1 MTLQKSSELLSKAA
15 DIIDAGYSGKIE
27 SADTEK
33 INTQGNYLYKDI
45 LTKSTFLKVVLDGL
59 YVKSFGIDRVSDEIK
74 EESIVTIFKTNV
86 DTKVLLQKFGINI
99 FDDRI
104 IDETT
109 LRLNP
114 DEIDLLLNQAPY
126 LIAMDVKN
134 FAELT
139 RMMSCN

>member
-1 MTLQKSSELLSKAA
+1 M
-15 DIIDAGYSGKIE
+15 
-27 SADTEK
+27 
-33 INTQGNYLYKDI
+33 
-45 LTKSTFLKVVLDGL
+45 
-59 YVKSFGIDRVSDEIK
+59 KSFGIDRVSDEIK

-139 RMMSCN
+139 KDDVLQLDADEEHGLIITICSTQIFH

>member
-1 MTLQKSSELLSKAA
+1 M
-15 DIIDAGYSGKIE
+15 
-27 SADTEK
+27 
-33 INTQGNYLYKDI
+33 
-45 LTKSTFLKVVLDGL
+45 VLDGL

-139 RMMSCN
+139 KDDVLQLDADEERIEENLIPTPQNEPVVGVIDTQFNEKFIFTHGLIITICSTQIFH